1 MDQPQF
7 KRGITGMKYAMFT
20 LKALLF
26 SVLMLTTSAHAEGK
40 KWTQITIATEGAF
53 KPYNFT
59 KPDGTL
65 DGYEIELSKYLC
77 NHMKVECKT
86 VVQDFDGMIPALNA
100 GKFDAI
106 ISGMSATAK
115 REEIIDFSQS
125 YGSTGQ
131 AFATLKSSP
140 LAGMDFKGKVFA
152 LASNEAGA
160 IDALEKLKPLLQG
173 KVIGVQTASTG
184 ATFVEKY
191 LKGVVEVR
199 EYKTTEQH
207 DLDLAAGRVDLVMAS
222 MAYLTT
228 SAAKPGNE
236 EMTVAGP
243 RFQGGFLGKGSSV
256 GLRKDEPELKAMFN
270 EAIDAA
276 KADGTVKSLSEKWF
290 GFDVT
295 PL

>member
-1 MDQPQF
+1 
-7 KRGITGMKYAMFT
+7 MKYAIFT
-20 LKALLF
+20 LKALLLSAF
-26 SVLMLTTSAHAEGK
+26 VLSSGAHAEDK
-40 KWTQITIATEGAF
+40 KWTKITIATEGAF

-77 NHMKVECKT
+77 DHMKVECKI

-106 ISGMSATAK
+106 MSGMSATAK
-115 REEIIDFSQS
+115 REQIIDFSQS

-140 LAGMDFKGKVFA
+140 LAGMEFKGEVFS

-160 IDALEKLKPLLQG
+160 VGALEKLKPLLQG
-173 KVIGVQTASTG
+173 KTIGVQTASTG

-236 EMTVAGP
+236 EMTVTGP

-256 GLRKDEPELKAMFN
+256 GMRKNEPELKAMFDK
-270 EAIDAA
+270 AIDAA
-276 KADGTVKSLSEKWF
+276 KADGTIKTLSQKWF

>member
-1 MDQPQF
+1 
-7 KRGITGMKYAMFT
+7 MKKLTLF
-20 LKALLF
+20 LKALTL
-26 SVLMLTTSAHAEGK
+26 SALVLASGAHAEEK
-40 KWTQITIATEGAF
+40 KWMHVTIATEGAF

-59 KPDGTL
+59 NPDGTL

-77 NHMKVECKT
+77 DHMKVECKI

-115 REEIIDFSQS
+115 REEVIDFSQS

-140 LAGMDFKGKVFA
+140 LAGMELKGKVFS

-160 IDALEKLKPLLQG
+160 VEALEKLKPLLQG
-173 KVIGVQTASTG
+173 KIIGVQTASTG
-184 ATFVEKY
+184 ATFVDKY

-228 SAAKPGNE
+228 ASAKPGNE

-256 GLRKDEPELKAMFN
+256 GLRKNEPELKALFN

-276 KADGTVKSLSEKWF
+276 KVDGTIKSLSQKWF

>member
-1 MDQPQF
+1 MKTIRSIF
-7 KRGITGMKYAMFT
+7 KA
-20 LKALLF
+20 ACF
-26 SVLMLTTSAHAEGK
+26 SALMLASAGAHAEEK
-40 KWTQITIATEGAF
+40 KWTHVTIATEGAF

-65 DGYEIELSKYLC
+65 DGYEIELTKYLC
-77 NHMKVECKT
+77 AHMKVECEV
-86 VVQDFDGMIPALNA
+86 VVQNFDGMIPALNA
-100 GKFDAI
+100 GKFDAT
-106 ISGMSATAK
+106 ISGMSATEK
-115 REEIIDFSQS
+115 REKVIDFSNS

-140 LAGMDFKGKVFA
+140 LATMPSKGEVFS

-160 IDALEKLKPLLQG
+160 LKILETIKPELQG
-173 KVIGVQTASTG
+173 KIIGVQIASTG
-184 ATFVEKY
+184 ASFVDKY

-199 EYKTTEQH
+199 EYKTTEEH

-228 SAAKPGNE
+228 ASEKPGNE
-236 EMTVAGP
+236 DMTTAGP
-243 RFQGGFLGKGSSV
+243 RFQGGFLGRGSSV
-256 GLRKDEPELKAMFN
+256 GLRKTDPELKAMFN
-270 EAIDAA
+270 AAIEAA
-276 KADGTVKSLSEKWF
+276 KADGTIKTLSEKWF